1 VPGVGAQ
8 DDNGIFANENNILRM
23 AIKSGEVDLAND
35 DDVLRELLI
44 QRKCREYRVEQR
56 NDFTF
61 DDWLAEQREELL
73 AEVEKL
79 KFDGF
84 PTKNDFIQV
93 NVINLAQYDEDTQSF
108 PLTQESRLRSVG
120 FLPYN
125 YNYEADC
132 DYVRYK
138 RYYTALPHNILIRLE
153 LPLNLFRLP
162 VSEALGKRLVNH
174 FNQQNRDREV
184 YTRTYFTIKDFFER
198 NPSSE
203 SREGL
208 PLYNLSYIGRINKIE
223 FYVRG
228 FSNRPVKTL
237 YYDTL

>member
-1 VPGVGAQ
+1 MAMAQ
-8 DDNGIFANENNILRM
+8 DNGIFASEANILRM

-44 QRKCREYRVEQR
+44 RQKCREYGVEQR

-73 AEVEKL
+73 AEVQKL
-79 KFDGF
+79 KFDNL
-84 PTKNDFIQV
+84 PTENDFIQV
-93 NVINLAQYDEDTQSF
+93 NIITLGQYDDDTQSF
-108 PLTQESRLRSVG
+108 ELSSDNRLQSVG

-125 YNYEADC
+125 YNYEIDC
-132 DYVRYK
+132 DYVYDK
-138 RYYTALPHNILIRLE
+138 RYYTELPHNILIRLE

-162 VSEALGKRLVNH
+162 VSEALGERLVRH
-174 FNQQNRDREV
+174 FNQREEQETSREV
-184 YTRTYFTIKDFFER
+184 YTRTYFTVKDFFER
-198 NPSSE
+198 SPSSE
-203 SREGL
+203 SRENY

-223 FYVRG
+223 FYVRD

-237 YYDTL
+237 YYDML